1 MLGGVQRHRDAG
13 HAAHVARPHARAVDD
28 DLAGHLAARRR
39 HAGDATVLDPN
50 AGDGDVLENGRAAL
64 ARAPGQG
71 ERRVDRVGSAI
82 AGQPQGADQ
91 IVRAHERPPASRLG
105 RRDDLHVHVEAARHR
120 GQALELVHAL
130 GVPRQAQA
138 AGTPEAGGL
147 ACFGLE
153 PLVEIAAVPGQP
165 REVLG
170 GAQLTDEA
178 RGVPRGAAGDVAT
191 LQQEHVA
198 PAELREVIGDAAAGD
213 TTADHDH
220 SGVSRRERGGHEP
233 RYGPSSPGVGMLRG
247 GNSR

>member
-1 MLGGVQRHRDAG
+1 MISIQSSLTELERTHQIRQAVIDSYVAAIDNIAHYTVELDEKLTVPHRKY
-13 HAAHVARPHARAVDD
+13 
-28 DLAGHLAARRR
+28 L
-39 HAGDATVLDPN
+39 T
-50 AGDGDVLENGRAAL
+50 AL
-64 ARAPGQG
+64 AQ
-71 ERRVDRVGSAI
+71 EV
-82 AGQPQGADQ
+82 
-91 IVRAHERPPASRLG
+91 
-105 RRDDLHVHVEAARHR
+105 
-120 GQALELVHAL
+120 
-130 GVPRQAQA
+130 A

-198 PAELREVIGDAAAGD
+198 PAELREVIGDATAGD

-233 RYGPSSPGVGMLRG
+233 RYGPSSRGVGMLRG